1 VRRSLVLA
9 AFLVVSVVGCGSE
22 SKDAGPPPPPPPTL
36 PATAL
41 PDLDS
46 RSRTL
51 DVEALAEDALE
62 RDELADLLSEAG
74 FENGSERE
82 FSGRTKTFDHV
93 IARSLRFD
101 SEDGADSYLGW
112 LGKHG
117 DDILGAADPAQ
128 VTPLGESSVAY
139 TLARCGTCKKE
150 LPTFLAGWRR
160 GAVVLTLLAAGS
172 GGNVDRFDAL
182 ARELDAV
189 LG

>member
-1 VRRSLVLA
+1 VRRSAVLLLLLVVAVLA
-9 AFLVVSVVGCGSE
+9 GCGADE
-22 SKDAGPPPPPPPTL
+22 EHAVAAPPTL
-36 PATAL
+36 PASAL
-41 PDLDS
+41 PDLES
-46 RSRTL
+46 RARTL
-51 DVEALAEDALE
+51 DVETVAEDALE
-62 RDELADLLSEAG
+62 PDELAQLLGDAG
-74 FENGSERE
+74 FVTGSERE

-101 SEDGADSYLGW
+101 SVDGADSYLGW
-112 LGKHG
+112 LGQHG

-128 VTPLGESSVAY
+128 VAPLGESSVAY

-160 GAVVLTLLAAGS
+160 GEVVLTLLAAGS
-172 GGNVDRFDAL
+172 GGNPDRFDTL